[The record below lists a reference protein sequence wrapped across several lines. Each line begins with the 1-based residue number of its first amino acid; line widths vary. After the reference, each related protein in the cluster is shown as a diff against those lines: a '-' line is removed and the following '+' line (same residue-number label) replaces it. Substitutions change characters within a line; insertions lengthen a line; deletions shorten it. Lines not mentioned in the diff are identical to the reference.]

1 MQFVVQNRSGAS
13 VAGLTLSITTT
24 GATAPTRILPVPSL
38 AAGES
43 YLAAVPVD
51 SAALQANGSL
61 TYATLLTTPPGLT
74 DAAPANNRRTS
85 TLAAP
90 K

>member
-1 MQFVVQNRSGAS
+1 
-13 VAGLTLSITTT
+13 
-24 GATAPTRILPVPSL
+24 VPSL

-43 YLAAVPVD
+43 YVASVPVD

-61 TYATLLTTPPGLT
+61 TYSTLLTPPPGLT
-74 DAAPANNRRTS
+74 DSAPANNRRTS